1 MDIIEHSSRHA
12 YRLLIGALAL
22 FLVTVF
28 LPDAAFAATADDTF
42 AGAVLRTLPVGIPSA
57 NCQTV
62 GPALALVQTSKLN
75 VAPSVINGQPL
86 LLVTSCFSS
95 RASDRSVLYLLS
107 PTTGAVVT
115 TIQTTKSGKAFAPGN
130 GWAGLVLAPDRGV
143 LYGCGDNGEL
153 YSIDY
158 SVFTATADGTLTAV
172 PKPAGT
178 TSCSGLAWDP
188 SNKTLYQSTGATI
201 FHFNTLGVAQSP
213 ASFLAP
219 AGCSVKGLAVVGGV
233 LEIACSNSTSMLRV
247 DKITGS
253 VLPDHATVAFNSN
266 GALADLECDPVTFAG
281 ANVDAMWSKIVATNQ
296 MQAFRVPGGTCGL
309 PQTAKVFAPAAC
321 PDAPLGVIDPY
332 RTTINGIPGVPKDTD
347 GDGLWDCWEDAA
359 RWTDGL
365 PGIDF
370 NGDGVRDA
378 ILCVSSDLNGGF
390 NVATECASPTLK
402 DVFVEIDFMAG
413 DATHPQGHPPD
424 LQALANVQAAFASA
438 PVDVPNGI
446 RVHFQVDDA
455 IPHATATALV
465 PCTNPSS
472 GVGPPTDA
480 DFDTLRASWFGTA
493 AERANGNANTP
504 FAKRYGFRYMILA
517 HSLVGTGASG
527 CAELPGDDA
536 VIGLAGF
543 GPTDPTNPYFQRGTS
558 DEQAGTIMHELG
570 HNLGLRHGGGDNIN
584 CKPNYFSVM
593 SYSRQLPDF
602 LSPRPLDYSRGAQP
616 TLDENALSE
625 SVGVGDIQNFPFL
638 NGSRT
643 PYSTNSSISMQIA
656 QLGTVC
662 TSGSG
667 QCTNFGTAIDWNR
680 DGATSGTAISNINK
694 YLAAGCDGSGTTL
707 VGYDDWQNL
716 QYNARASLEFGSGAR
731 AENLAE
737 LRDKDAQQSQ
747 ASFDAADVDQ
757 DGIPDAFGCG
767 SSTVRCAI
775 DVKPGSNPQV
785 LSKGNNANI
794 HVAILSS
801 ATFVAPDQ
809 LLRETLTLNGVGV
822 KLNNQGRGTCSSVS
836 STPGRVDLLCQ
847 FPASALPLGG
857 NKSVLEGLTFKST
870 SCLAPG
876 CPTTRIRAADFV
888 IVVK

>member
-1 MDIIEHSSRHA
+1 MDITEHCSRHA
-12 YRLLIGALAL
+12 YRLLIGTLAL
-22 FLVTVF
+22 FWVTVF
-28 LPDAAFAATADDTF
+28 LPHTAGAATADDTF
-42 AGAVLRTLPVGIPSA
+42 AGAVLRTLPVGIPAA

-115 TIQTTKSGKAFAPGN
+115 TIQTTKSGKAYAPGN

-158 SVFTATADGTLTAV
+158 SVFTVTADGTLTAI
-172 PKPAGT
+172 PRPSGA

-201 FHFNTLGVAQSP
+201 FHFNTLGVSQNP

-253 VLPDHATVAFNSN
+253 VLPDHATVAFSSN

-332 RTTINGIPGVPKDTD
+332 RTTINGIPAVPKDTD
-347 GDGLWDCWEDAA
+347 GDGLWDCWEDGA

-370 NGDGVRDA
+370 DGNGVRDA
-378 ILCVSSDLNGGF
+378 ILCVDSDLNGSF
-390 NVATECASPTLK
+390 NVATECASTTLK
-402 DVFVEIDFMAG
+402 DVFVEIDYMTG
-413 DATHPQGHPPD
+413 DSTHPQGHPPD
-424 LQALANVQAAFASA
+424 LQALANVQTAFAAA

-455 IPHATATALV
+455 IPHTSLTALV
-465 PCTNPSS
+465 PCTSVPGPS
-472 GVGPPTDA
+472 DA

-493 AERANGNANTP
+493 AERGNGNANTP
-504 FAKRYGFRYMILA
+504 FAKRYGFRYMIFA

-536 VIGLAGF
+536 VIALAGF
-543 GPTDPTNPYFQRGTS
+543 GPADPTNPYFQRGTS
-558 DEQAGTIMHELG
+558 DEQAGTVMHELG
-570 HNLGLRHGGGDNIN
+570 HNLGLRHGGGDNVN

-602 LSPRPLDYSRGAQP
+602 LAPRALDYSRGAQP
-616 TLDENALSE
+616 TLNESALSE
-625 SVGVGDIQNFPFL
+625 SGGVGDLTNFPFL

-643 PYSTNSSISMQIA
+643 PYSTSATITMQIA
-656 QLGTVC
+656 QLGTFC

-667 QCTNFGTAIDWNR
+667 QCTNFGTGIDWNH
-680 DGATSGTAISNINK
+680 DGSVSGTAISDVNK
-694 YLAAGCDGSGTTL
+694 YLAAGCDGTGTTL
-707 VGYDDWQNL
+707 VGFDDWQNL

-731 AENLAE
+731 AENLTE
-737 LRDKDAQQSQ
+737 LRDKSAQQAQ

-757 DGIPDAFGCG
+757 DGTPDAFGCG
-767 SSTVRCAI
+767 STSVRCAI
-775 DVKPGSNPQV
+775 DIKPGSNPKV
-785 LSKGNNANI
+785 LSKGSNANVQ
-794 HVAILSS
+794 VAILSS
-801 ATFVAPDQ
+801 ATFNAVDQ
-809 LLRETLTLNGVGV
+809 VIRETLTLNGVGV
-822 KLNNQGRGTCSSVS
+822 KLNSQNRGTCSAVS
-836 STPGRVDLLCQ
+836 ITPGRLDLLCQ
-847 FPASALPLGG
+847 FPALALPLGG
-857 NKSVLEGLTFKST
+857 NNGVLEGATFRST
-870 SCLAPG
+870 SCLNTG
-876 CPTTRIRAADFV
+876 CPTTQIRAEDFI